1 MGFTSKYP
9 RGAFALKERT
19 EGVRTTLLDVVWQT
33 GKTGKV
39 TPVGIIKSVNIDGA
53 NVNRVTLNNPGFIE
67 ALGVQIGDDI
77 MVERAGGIIPR
88 VIQKVEE

>member
-1 MGFTSKYP
+1 TDGRVYRLDLNSKYEAMGFTSKYP

-53 NVNRVTLNNPGFIE
+53 
-67 ALGVQIGDDI
+67 
-77 MVERAGGIIPR
+77 
-88 VIQKVEE
+88 